1 MGLKAG
7 KLGGQLVG
15 PVDGEGGAGGTD
27 RLLEGKVVV
36 VDHGD
41 KAPVRALQDKM
52 VYTLCAKFPH
62 GQVKYCVLD

>member
-27 RLLEGKVVV
+27 RLLEGKLVI
-36 VDHGD
+36 VDHAD
-41 KAPVRALQDKM
+41 KAPVRQ
-52 VYTLCAKFPH
+52 
-62 GQVKYCVLD
+62 G

>member
-1 MGLKAG
+1 MGLKVH

-27 RLLEGKVVV
+27 RLLEGKLVV

-41 KAPVRALQDKM
+41 DAPVR
-52 VYTLCAKFPH
+52 
-62 GQVKYCVLD
+62 GG

>member
-27 RLLEGKVVV
+27 RRLRAKLL
-36 VDHGD
+36 
-41 KAPVRALQDKM
+41 
-52 VYTLCAKFPH
+52 
-62 GQVKYCVLD
+62 